1 MLHGGFTRPVSQQEQ
16 YQIVV
21 SQMTSR
27 IGETLSSW
35 YHHVHQVLS
44 VTADVCMYVCCVC
57 VTAVSCCESSSAN
70 LVIVEQCSVL
80 CMYVVCVSQLCRVVK
95 VRQRILSL
103 LNGAHSL
110 HGEAVWSR
118 RRLISWCRANLCTP
132 LDDGLLCSQFI
143 LPMCYMCVIES
154 TLPKRVFCCVVTS
167 LRRLLIDV

>member
-1 MLHGGFTRPVSQQEQ
+1 MYIKYS
-16 YQIVV
+16 
-21 SQMTSR
+21 
-27 IGETLSSW
+27 LSLQT
-35 YHHVHQVLS
+35 Y
-44 VTADVCMYVCCVC
+44 VCMYVVC
-57 VTAVSCCESSSAN
+57 VSPLCRVVKVRQRILSLLNSAQSY
-70 LVIVEQCSVL
+70 V